1 MNSKGEQ
8 TLVGLF
14 VLIAVAVLI
23 GTVFMISGAFGRS
36 VKTFHSYFA
45 FAGGLEPGATVRYS
59 GGPKAG
65 RVEKL
70 QIDPKNPARLEITF
84 SVQSDLP
91 VKTDSKVKI
100 MSMSPLGDNHLEIVP
115 GSAAASS
122 APDGALIASEDYLD
136 FNALTK
142 RINDIAPDAQQLL
155 HTLNDRATEL
165 KVTIDRVNDL
175 LSAQNRANLAGALAA
190 TRGMLEEDRPEI
202 RSTLTHIDAATEKLQ
217 PLLDDFRKT
226 TVEANTTLDHIDS
239 LIGENRADV
248 HKAVLELRRTLV
260 NTTALTGSLNQ
271 TLNVNSDNIDEL
283 LDNLRQIS
291 ENLREFSATIKARPY
306 SLIRSVN
313 PKEHKP
319 GEQP

>member
-1 MNSKGEQ
+1 
-8 TLVGLF
+8 
-14 VLIAVAVLI
+14 
-23 GTVFMISGAFGRS
+23 
-36 VKTFHSYFA
+36 VKTFHAYFA

-59 GGPKAG
+59 GGTKAG
-65 RVEKL
+65 RVDKVR
-70 QIDPKNPARLEITF
+70 IDPQDPARLEVTF

-91 VKTDSKVKI
+91 VKTDSKAKI
-100 MSMSPLGDNHLEIVP
+100 MSLSPLGENHLEIVP
-115 GSAAASS
+115 GTATAALAK
-122 APDGALIASEDYLD
+122 DGSLLPSEDYLD

-175 LSAQNRANLAGALAA
+175 LSAQNRANLAGTLAT
-190 TRGMLEEDRPEI
+190 TRAMLEEDRPQI
-202 RSTLTHIDAATEKLQ
+202 KSTLKNLNTVTEKLQ
-217 PLLDDFRKT
+217 PLLDDFKKT
-226 TVEANTTLDHIDS
+226 TAEANKTLDHIDGM
-239 LIGENRADV
+239 IGENRADV
-248 HKAVLELRRTLV
+248 HQAVLELRRTLV
-260 NTTALTGSLNQ
+260 NTTSLTASLDQ
-271 TLNVNSDNIDEL
+271 TLNVNSENIDEL

-313 PKEHKP
+313 PREHKP

>member
-1 MNSKGEQ
+1 MNAKSEQ
-8 TLVGLF
+8 ALVGLF
-14 VLIAVAVLI
+14 VIVASLVLI
-23 GTVFMISGAFGRS
+23 GTVFTISGAFGRS
-36 VKTFHSYFA
+36 VKTFHAYFG

-59 GGPKAG
+59 GGMKAG
-65 RVEKL
+65 RVDKL
-70 QIDPKNPARLEITF
+70 KIDPQDPARIEVTF

-91 VKTDSKVKI
+91 VKTDSKAKI
-100 MSMSPLGDNHLEIVP
+100 MSLSPLGENHLEIVP
-115 GSAAASS
+115 GSAQAGLAK
-122 APDGALIASEDYLD
+122 DGAQLLSEDYLD

-175 LSAQNRANLAGALAA
+175 LSAQNRANLAATLAS
-190 TRGMLEEDRPEI
+190 TRGMIDENRPQI
-202 RSTLTHIDAATEKLQ
+202 KSTLKNLNTVTDKLQ

-226 TVEANTTLDHIDS
+226 TAEANKTLDHIDS

-248 HKAVLELRRTLV
+248 HQAVLELRRTLV
-260 NTTALTGSLNQ
+260 NTTELTGSLNQ

-306 SLIRSVN
+306 SLIRAVN
-313 PKEHKP
+313 PREHKP
-319 GEQP
+319 GERQ

>member
-1 MNSKGEQ
+1 MNAKSEQ
-8 TLVGLF
+8 ALVGLF
-14 VLIAVAVLI
+14 VIVAALVLI
-23 GTVFMISGAFGRS
+23 GTVFTISGAFGRS
-36 VKTFHSYFA
+36 VKTFHAYFG

-59 GGPKAG
+59 GGMKAG
-65 RVEKL
+65 RVDKL
-70 QIDPKNPARLEITF
+70 KIDPQDPARIEVTF

-91 VKTDSKVKI
+91 VKTDSKAKI
-100 MSMSPLGDNHLEIVP
+100 MSLSPLGENHLEIVP
-115 GSAAASS
+115 GSAQAAL
-122 APDGALIASEDYLD
+122 AKDGAQLVSEDYLD

-175 LSAQNRANLAGALAA
+175 LSAQNRANLAATLAS
-190 TRGMLEEDRPEI
+190 TRGMIDENRPQI
-202 RSTLTHIDAATEKLQ
+202 KSTLKNLNTVTDKLQ

-226 TVEANTTLDHIDS
+226 TAEANKTLDHIDS

-248 HKAVLELRRTLV
+248 HQAVLELRRTLV
-260 NTTALTGSLNQ
+260 NTTELTGNLNQ

-306 SLIRSVN
+306 SLIRAVN
-313 PKEHKP
+313 PREHKP
-319 GEQP
+319 GERQ

>member
-1 MNSKGEQ
+1 MNAKSEQ
-8 TLVGLF
+8 ALVGLF
-14 VLIAVAVLI
+14 VIVAALVLI
-23 GTVFMISGAFGRS
+23 GTVFTISGAFGRS
-36 VKTFHSYFA
+36 VKTFHAYFG

-59 GGPKAG
+59 GGMKAG
-65 RVEKL
+65 RVDKL
-70 QIDPKNPARLEITF
+70 KIDPQDPARIEVTF

-91 VKTDSKVKI
+91 VKTDSKAKI
-100 MSMSPLGDNHLEIVP
+100 MSLSPLGENHLEIVP
-115 GSAAASS
+115 GSAQAAL
-122 APDGALIASEDYLD
+122 AKDGAQLVSEDYLD

-155 HTLNDRATEL
+155 HTLNERATEL

-175 LSAQNRANLAGALAA
+175 LSAQNRANLAATLAS
-190 TRGMLEEDRPEI
+190 TRGMIDENRPQI
-202 RSTLTHIDAATEKLQ
+202 KSTLKNLNTVTDKLQ

-226 TVEANTTLDHIDS
+226 TAEANKTLDHIDS

-248 HKAVLELRRTLV
+248 HQAVLELRRTLV
-260 NTTALTGSLNQ
+260 NTTELTGSLNQ

-306 SLIRSVN
+306 SLIRAVN
-313 PKEHKP
+313 PREHKP
-319 GEQP
+319 GERQ

>member
-1 MNSKGEQ
+1 MNAKSEQ
-8 TLVGLF
+8 ALVGLF
-14 VLIAVAVLI
+14 VIVAALVLI
-23 GTVFMISGAFGRS
+23 GTVFTISGAFGRS
-36 VKTFHSYFA
+36 VKTFHAYFG

-59 GGPKAG
+59 GGMKAG
-65 RVEKL
+65 RVDKL
-70 QIDPKNPARLEITF
+70 KIDPQDPARIEVTF

-91 VKTDSKVKI
+91 VKTDSKAKI
-100 MSMSPLGDNHLEIVP
+100 MSLSPLGENHLEIVP
-115 GSAAASS
+115 GSALAAL
-122 APDGALIASEDYLD
+122 AKDGAQLVSEDYLD

-155 HTLNDRATEL
+155 HTLNERATEL

-175 LSAQNRANLAGALAA
+175 LSAQNRANLAATLAS
-190 TRGMLEEDRPEI
+190 TRGMIDENRPQI
-202 RSTLTHIDAATEKLQ
+202 KSTLKNLNTVTDKLQ

-226 TVEANTTLDHIDS
+226 TAEANKTLDHIDS

-248 HKAVLELRRTLV
+248 HQAVLELRRTLV
-260 NTTALTGSLNQ
+260 NTTELTGSLNQ

-306 SLIRSVN
+306 SLIRAVN
-313 PKEHKP
+313 PREHKP
-319 GEQP
+319 GERQ